1 MLHALSSPQHELLF
15 SRSTQITLLAV
26 AHNAAAS
33 VGSLRVLRLDIRREW
48 HPAHIVVNRRRQPHP
63 YPFTPRPVLTPVRRA
78 VAVEGGAGTVVAVG
92 AVVSVE
98 L

>member
-1 MLHALSSPQHELLF
+1 M
-15 SRSTQITLLAV
+15 
-26 AHNAAAS
+26 
-33 VGSLRVLRLDIRREW
+33 
-48 HPAHIVVNRRRQPHP
+48 VNRQPHP

-78 VAVEGGAGTVVAVG
+78 VAVEGGAGAVVAVG